1 MSTTTTATTGA
12 SDRGTG
18 TWRLLVAMGLASG
31 ITSVP
36 NAAIPLALPTLH
48 REFDTSTTVL
58 QWTVTGYLLAYS
70 SLLIA
75 AGRLADIYGRKR
87 VLMAGT
93 VLFMAGSVPGALTHS
108 AIVLIASLVV
118 AGIGAA
124 VLTPASLAMVTDGFR
139 GERRGLAVGV
149 WGAATALFSGVA
161 PAIGGVFTGELSWR
175 WILWLNVIIG
185 AAILIGA
192 LNARETRDEEA
203 QGRSLDGIG
212 LVCSVGA
219 LAGVTLAL
227 NETPAEWS
235 WTSPLTIGVLAIAV
249 ALLVAFLVVEP
260 RRRAPLID
268 LGMFA
273 KRNLS
278 GACLSLLVLNFA
290 LGAVLFFV
298 PVYLLEILDYTPL
311 QTGLLL
317 LPSSAG
323 MMVTMPI
330 GGRLHDRYGPI
341 WPIVGGMVVSAI
353 AMLLLTSIDERTTY
367 SDLWLP
373 LTLLGLGIGTAL
385 TPLNL
390 AALGAVPQ
398 RLHAA
403 VGGVLSTIGGV
414 GLTLGVAGSGALFES
429 LQRNRTVSDAAASG
443 IDLSHST
450 ASALEGLLSGTPT
463 ATTTLATFP
472 VRQQPALHAAVRD
485 GFLSALGTTMA
496 LSFGVVI
503 VGIVLTLLLVRR
515 QPPIDD

>member
-1 MSTTTTATTGA
+1 MTTTTPSTTD
-12 SDRGTG
+12 DRGTG
-18 TWRLLVAMGLASG
+18 NWRVLVAMGLASG

-48 REFDTSTTVL
+48 RELDTSTTVL

-75 AGRLADIYGRKR
+75 AGRLADLFGRKR
-87 VLMAGT
+87 VLIIGT
-93 VLFMAGSVPGALTHS
+93 LIFMLGSIPGALTHS

-118 AGIGAA
+118 TGIGAA
-124 VLTPASLAMVTDGFR
+124 VLTPASLAIVTDAYR

-175 WILWLNVIIG
+175 WILWLNVIVG
-185 AAILIGA
+185 AAILGGA
-192 LNARETRDEEA
+192 VAARETRDQEA
-203 QGRSLDGIG
+203 QGNSLDWIG
-212 LVCSVGA
+212 LVCSVGS
-219 LAGVTLAL
+219 LAAITLAL
-227 NETPAEWS
+227 NETPAQWS
-235 WTSPLTIGVLAIAV
+235 WSSPLTIAV
-249 ALLVAFLVVEP
+249 VALSVVLLVAFVLVEP
-260 RRRAPLID
+260 RLKAPLID

-290 LGAVLFFV
+290 LGAVLFYI
-298 PVYLLEILDYTPL
+298 PLYLLELLDYTPL

-330 GGRLHDRYGPI
+330 GGRLHDRFGPI
-341 WPIVGGMVVSAI
+341 WPIVGGMVLSAV
-353 AMLLLTSIDERTTY
+353 AMLLLTGIDAQTRY

-390 AALGAVPQ
+390 AALGAVRQ

-414 GLTLGVAGSGALFES
+414 GLTLGVAGSGALFEL
-429 LQRNRTVSDAAASG
+429 LQRNRTADDAAQAGVAISR
-443 IDLSHST
+443 DT
-450 ASALEGLLSGTPT
+450 AGTLEGLLSGTPS
-463 ATTTLATFP
+463 ATKALASFP
-472 VRQQPALHAAVRD
+472 ADQQATLHAAVRD

-496 LSFGVVI
+496 LSLGVVV
-503 VGIVLTLLLVRR
+503 VGIVLTLALIRR
-515 QPPIDD
+515 QPTLDD